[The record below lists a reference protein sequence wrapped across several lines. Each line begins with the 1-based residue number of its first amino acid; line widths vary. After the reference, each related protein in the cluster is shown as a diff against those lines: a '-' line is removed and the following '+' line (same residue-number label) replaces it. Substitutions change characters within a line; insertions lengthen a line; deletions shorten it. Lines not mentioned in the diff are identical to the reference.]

1 MLLPNIHD
9 YAPARTDT
17 DLADALTAL
26 YRTHCTS
33 LVDAVRYVKEKQF
46 AKLLRSFNGT
56 MTVPVSRLFQHPGVA
71 PWVKAC
77 DEMMYQQI
85 VRFVSQLALQVIP
98 PQVFM
103 MLDNISKGLTQQ
115 IRTNFQQFPELVIQA
130 KLEPATIFCS
140 LLQRL
145 LRVNETAHAA
155 ANLLINDQMRNAM
168 WQDWVRN
175 VRPKRVVETEL
186 PECGHEEVYY
196 ILTRQ
201 IRQLLEP
208 LEPSDWLDAG
218 TDFARIPFSP
228 DGADFLHGGF
238 HTAEGILD
246 RWAVF
251 LKMLPSRFPKA
262 PTRTL
267 LQCISTV
274 STATLRDLTVNQ
286 AQSFGGWWITKVW
299 VDEMM
304 LWLAESGGFLEDRG
318 AARAS
323 STPHTDGFESF
334 LETSGPPAEEH
345 GNGHSSSALGLDFQQ
360 MPSFESNCGESKQS
374 LGPPTGNCESP
385 YERSDGWLCANPI
398 IVKFTSRLNTASVP
412 HSFEFHDDND
422 DSGIGMS
429 LLSTNMDH
437 KFDFGTGHLSNGHD
451 LLVG

>member
-1 MLLPNIHD
+1 
-9 YAPARTDT
+9 
-17 DLADALTAL
+17 
-26 YRTHCTS
+26 
-33 LVDAVRYVKEKQF
+33 VDAVRYVKEKQF

-56 MTVPVSRLFQHPGVA
+56 MTVPVSRLFQHISIA
-71 PWVKAC
+71 PWIKAS
-77 DEMMYQQI
+77 DELMYQQI

-115 IRTNFQQFPELVIQA
+115 IRTNFQQFPEHVIQA

-168 WQDWVRN
+168 WQDWVKH

-186 PECGHEEVYY
+186 PECGHEEVYF

-201 IRQLLEP
+201 LRQLLEP

-218 TDFARIPFSP
+218 TDFATAPFSP
-228 DGADFLHGGF
+228 DATNFMHVGF

-274 STATLRDLTVNQ
+274 GTATLRDLTVNQ

-304 LWLAESGGFLEDRG
+304 LWLAESGGFLEERNQI
-318 AARAS
+318 RAMS
-323 STPHTDGFESF
+323 SPHTDGFESF
-334 LETSGPPAEEH
+334 LETSLPPA
-345 GNGHSSSALGLDFQQ
+345 GNNGNLNSASVLGLGFHHI
-360 MPSFESNCGESKQS
+360 PSFERSHGGPKQS
-374 LGPPTGNCESP
+374 TGPPTANCE
-385 YERSDGWLCANPI
+385 
-398 IVKFTSRLNTASVP
+398 
-412 HSFEFHDDND
+412 
-422 DSGIGMS
+422 
-429 LLSTNMDH
+429 
-437 KFDFGTGHLSNGHD
+437 
-451 LLVG
+451 